1 MSKVLVIQGAGM
13 NMRGKSQVE
22 IFGSATLEEIDEQIK
37 GYAEGMGIDVE
48 LFHSNIEGEV
58 VNALYDAHDRDF
70 DACLINPAGYTT
82 VAGPLRSAITQVKFP
97 GVRGARIQP
106 HGPRHRFPGAA
117 GLQGRSLRLRRLR
130 LPPGPGS
137 RTAAN
142 RLVRCMTNPSPKSP
156 LPPGEGQGEGVP
168 PRNTGFQTNG
178 GMANPLPLRGRVRVG
193 VKWQCRGAIQG

>member
-37 GYAEGMGIDVE
+37 GYAEGLGIDVE

-97 GVRGARIQP
+97 VYEVHVSNPTARGTVSQVLPVCKGAVYGCGVYGYRLALEAVQQL
-106 HGPRHRFPGAA
+106 PG
-117 GLQGRSLRLRRLR
+117 
-130 LPPGPGS
+130 
-137 RTAAN
+137 
-142 RLVRCMTNPSPKSP
+142 
-156 LPPGEGQGEGVP
+156 
-168 PRNTGFQTNG
+168 
-178 GMANPLPLRGRVRVG
+178 
-193 VKWQCRGAIQG
+193 